1 MSITCSICGVEINDG
16 ENKCSFCGTAV
27 ENTSATVEE
36 KPAPAVEKTSAPV
49 VETPAPTVEEVKPE
63 SVAAVPAAESKFVCS
78 GCGKEYPNGGKFCAE
93 CGGKIEEKKPV
104 VVQKEEAPKFV
115 CSGCGKEYPAG
126 TKFCAEC
133 GGKVEEVKPVA
144 PVVFACTGC
153 GKEYPA
159 GTKFCS
165 ECGGKVAE
173 KSAAQPVK
181 KIVCTKCGKEYPD
194 GGKFCAECGGKIE
207 ETIINNGNSFAT
219 ANTKAAVKLDVN
231 GLYDVV
237 LQEVDDEEKAEVLLM
252 LTEVMA
258 ISNQEAKK
266 IVDTRYLF
274 EGSVL
279 VRENCSKEEAE
290 SFAKKIKFA
299 CFEKINIRVECNES
313 SEKYLDRFDKYM
325 TVEAARDMVEHG
337 VDVNV
342 KDNDGSTPLIKVV
355 WHGHLDVV
363 KYLVSQGADVNE
375 AKNGW
380 TPLHRAAARGH
391 LDVVKYLVSQGADVN
406 AKNNDGG
413 TPFFM
418 AAVHGHLDVV
428 KYLVSQGADVNTE
441 YNGGETL
448 LFLPANKGFLDIVK
462 YLVSQGA
469 DVNAEDNDG
478 RTPLH
483 WAAYN
488 GELDIV
494 KYLVSQGVDVN
505 AEDDA
510 GETPLDKAIEENEDE
525 IADFLKQH
533 GAVANFNHETTMTA
547 AEKTPVEWIEKYFG
561 NKIAELRTKSSLT
574 APVEYA
580 YIATDTPFKYGLNR
594 TNFTQCL
601 QKLGI
606 KYTNYD
612 RCIMVFDNLGA
623 TLGSKTNGGII
634 TLDGI
639 WWSEMSGK
647 VNGFEWKDVISIT
660 IKNGAWKG
668 DFIEVNGQYV
678 VLKAISLMGKFN
690 FMKFL
695 TAISGVQVVK
705 GE

>member
-36 KPAPAVEKTSAPV
+36 KPAPAV
-49 VETPAPTVEEVKPE
+49 VETPAPAVEEVKPE

-428 KYLVSQGADVNTE
+428 KYLVSQGADVN
-441 YNGGETL
+441 
-448 LFLPANKGFLDIVK
+448 
-462 YLVSQGA
+462 
-469 DVNAEDNDG
+469 AEDNDG